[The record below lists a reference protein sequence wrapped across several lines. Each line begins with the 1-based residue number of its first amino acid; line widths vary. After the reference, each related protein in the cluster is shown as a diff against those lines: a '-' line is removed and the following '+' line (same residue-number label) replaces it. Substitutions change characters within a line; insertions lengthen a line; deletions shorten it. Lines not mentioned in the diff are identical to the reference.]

1 MPLASRRIRPSA
13 AEAFEVGPQLG
24 EVAAEVD
31 AELRLDILEGQFEVA
46 DQLLDHRAPHPV
58 VAVAVQA
65 ATDRQLAVVEA
76 GLVVVDV
83 AAVLAV
89 EVADLADRRDP
100 ETYQVTVPVRGVALE
115 IALQGAVF
123 LGAGQLVV
131 GQGEVIHADIAVARR
146 GELLGGALEHFQLLA
161 RSAGRRR

>member
-1 MPLASRRIRPSA
+1 M
-13 AEAFEVGPQLG
+13 
-24 EVAAEVD
+24 
-31 AELRLDILEGQFEVA
+31 
-46 DQLLDHRAPHPV
+46 
-58 VAVAVQA
+58 QA

-146 GELLGGALEHFQLLA
+146 GELLGGALEHFLA
-161 RSAGRRR
+161 SWPGLGRSSALIRRCGMKRSGRWA